1 MVLHRDSYLLKKIR
15 ELHGVR
21 VSKAAGG
28 RWKSASI
35 NNINMHDTVRLAR
48 KPKVEGEIRHIDKER
63 KKVEFSWGGKPIVA
77 KIGQLQVLV
86 KEI

>member
-48 KPKVEGEIRHIDKER
+48 NQR
-63 KKVEFSWGGKPIVA
+63 
-77 KIGQLQVLV
+77 
-86 KEI
+86 